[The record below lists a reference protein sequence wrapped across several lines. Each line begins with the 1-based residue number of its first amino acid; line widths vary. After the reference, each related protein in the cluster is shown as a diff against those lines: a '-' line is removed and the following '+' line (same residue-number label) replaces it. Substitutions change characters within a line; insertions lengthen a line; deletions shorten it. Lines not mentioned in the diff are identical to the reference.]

1 MKSPLAFV
9 GFWRVLDNRP
19 FRSAPVPQFLGQPH
33 PWAANP
39 GALPGLNERRE
50 ELDPALWLV
59 PEYFRLSDPP
69 PPPPIPT
76 PPNPAASLIK
86 PERCF
91 GGREGA

>member
-9 GFWRVLDNRP
+9 GLWRVSDNRP
-19 FRSAPVPQFLGQPH
+19 FRSAPVLQFLGQPH
-33 PWAANP
+33 PRAANP
-39 GALPGLNERRE
+39 GASPGLNERRE
-50 ELDPALWLV
+50 EFDPALWLA
-59 PEYFRLSDPP
+59 PEYFRLSAPP
-69 PPPPIPT
+69 APIPS